1 MTEHYQIPA
10 RLNKKGKPS
19 IIHWHGLLSG
29 TGRRNRVMVFVILT
43 IVTLALAFTQFG
55 FVGLGPNGAFV
66 AYGVVLLAP
75 IAVAALLL
83 GVWQGTF
90 LGLVAGAVMFLHA
103 RFQPLDY
110 FEVSFVTPST
120 AIILFT
126 ITAFFLSLLMAVAL
140 RNSPPTGRR
149 IVYMAIVCFVVS
161 GMFSTA
167 FAVNVLLQTILQ
179 VATDMALSGATEIDQ
194 QMVNVY
200 AISMATQ
207 MGDMFLQLLFDAFL
221 MFVACVVIDL
231 SVRKVLSM
239 QGIISLRTK
248 FRGWLLLVV
257 ALAFMLTAGFSFVVI
272 TEQAKESA
280 QTSMKDECGYL
291 IDQLKAYDERAE
303 GLASFLSAD
312 STSEK
317 SLSDEESDKLKSI
330 FSMED
335 ILSGYDKET
344 DGTIVI
350 FKADADTGDYTV
362 LLSDD
367 SEYAVGTKAS
377 EYIGNGFLAEAL
389 SADAPQD
396 WGIVQR
402 TYDEHLLVVEDYD
415 MDAAIDDEITMQI
428 VYMYCEKYNDYAI
441 LMITPAAK
449 VFATR
454 NATMAWTSLSALVL
468 LLVVFALVSRL
479 LSAIVVRRI
488 DETNGV
494 LGEITDGNLDAR
506 VDIRDSREFSSLSD
520 GVNTTVDALKGWI
533 AEAESRMDAELA
545 TAKAIQESALPR
557 IFPPYPDILKFDIY
571 ATMHAAKKVG
581 GDFYDFFLIGDD
593 AGTEAGKLGFVMA
606 DVSGKGVPAALFMMK
621 AKTQLRDYLMSGMEI
636 GEAVENANRQLCD
649 GNDEGMFV
657 TAWVGVLDYAT
668 GHVDYVN
675 AGHNPPLLWSFAEP
689 DAEGDASP
697 GASDER
703 SGVGSWSWLTEKS
716 GMPLGL
722 FEGFPY
728 EAFSI
733 ECKVGDQFLL
743 YTDGVT
749 EAMSTEGELYG
760 EERLEKLVNADF
772 TYHPRALVEAVR
784 RDVAKHAAGAEQSD
798 DITVLALEV
807 GVPPEVTATIVVP
820 ADDAMLP
827 TVNEFIH
834 TELDRR
840 LCPLRAQKQLD
851 IAVEELFVNVC
862 HYAYGGEWN
871 KSDGMVRVSYTYSA
885 EPPSVK
891 VVIADDG
898 VPYDPLAK
906 PDAVTPDDIMEVPIG
921 GLGILMAKN
930 SVDNMTYER
939 VDGSNV
945 VTIEKKW

>member
-1 MTEHYQIPA
+1 MAEHYHIPA

-19 IIHWHGLLSG
+19 IIHWRGLLCA
-29 TGRRNRVMVFVILT
+29 TGRRNRVMVFVILM

-55 FVGLGPNGAFV
+55 FVGLGPSGAF
-66 AYGVVLLAP
+66 AGYGVVLLAP

-90 LGLVAGAVMFLHA
+90 LGLVAGGVMYLHA

-110 FEVSFVTPST
+110 FEVNFVTPST
-120 AIILFT
+120 AIVLFT

-140 RNSPPTGRR
+140 RKDPPLWRR
-149 IVYMAIVCFVVS
+149 IVYLAIVLFAVS
-161 GMFSTA
+161 GFFSAA
-167 FAVNVLLQTILQ
+167 FAVNVFIQTVLQ
-179 VATDMALSGATEIDQ
+179 VAADMALSGTDEIDR
-194 QMVNVY
+194 QMLNVY
-200 AISMATQ
+200 AISMASE
-207 MGDMFLQLLFDAFL
+207 MGDVFLQLLFDAAL
-221 MFVACVVIDL
+221 MLVACVVVDL
-231 SVRKVLSM
+231 SVRRALSM
-239 QGIISLRTK
+239 QGIIGLRTK

-280 QTSMKDECGYL
+280 QVSMQDECGYL
-291 IDQLKAYDERAE
+291 ISQLKAYDERAE
-303 GLASFLSAD
+303 GLAHFIAGDSA
-312 STSEK
+312 SEK
-317 SLSDEESDKLKSI
+317 ALSDEESDKLESI

-335 ILSGYDKET
+335 ILSGYDKEA
-344 DGTIVI
+344 DGTIVV
-350 FKADADTGDYTV
+350 FKRDADAGGSGDAGMDGSSNADAGDYAV

-367 SEYAVGTKAS
+367 PEYEVGTKAAD
-377 EYIGNGFLAEAL
+377 YIGNGFLTDAL
-389 SADAPQD
+389 GADAPQN

-402 TYDEHLLVVEDYD
+402 TYDEHLLVVDDYD
-415 MDAAIDDEITMQI
+415 MDDVLDGDITMQI
-428 VYMYCEKYNDYAI
+428 VYMYCEKYNDYAV
-441 LMITPAAK
+441 LMITPASK
-449 VFATR
+449 VFANR

-479 LSAIVVRRI
+479 LGAIVVRRI

-571 ATMHAAKKVG
+571 ATMHAAKEVG

-593 AGTEAGKLGFVMA
+593 AGADAGKLGFVMA

-668 GHVDYVN
+668 GRVDYVN
-675 AGHNPPLLWSFAEP
+675 AGHNPPLLWSK
-689 DAEGDASP
+689 DAGWRWMKQA
-697 GASDER
+697 
-703 SGVGSWSWLTEKS
+703 S

-722 FEGFPY
+722 FDT
-728 EAFSI
+728 FSYDAYSV
-733 ECKVGDQFLL
+733 ECQVGDQFLL

-749 EAMSTEGELYG
+749 EAMNAEGELYG
-760 EERLEKLVNADF
+760 EERLETLVNADF

-798 DITVLALEV
+798 DITILALEV

-827 TVNEFIH
+827 IVNEFIH

-871 KSDGMVRVSYTYSA
+871 KSDGMVRVSYAYSA
-885 EPPSVK
+885 DPPSVK
-891 VVIADDG
+891 VAIADDG